1 MHVTSAIRTFGIREL
16 NDVLTLE
23 NVHLLNTRYGIHLHS
38 LQAVLQLRVIC
49 GDDFV
54 SGLLLPMKTLIKGLH
69 KKRCLIYLR
78 TDPLPPVRTA
88 LANL

>member
-1 MHVTSAIRTFGIREL
+1 L

-23 NVHLLNTRYGIHLHS
+23 DVHLLNTRYGIHVHS
-38 LQAVLQLRVIC
+38 LQAVLQLRVIRRH
-49 GDDFV
+49 DFV
-54 SGLLLPMKTLIKGLH
+54 RGLLLSMKTLKVLH
-69 KKRCLIYLR
+69 KKCCLIYLR

>member
-1 MHVTSAIRTFGIREL
+1 MTSATRTFGIREL
-16 NDVLTLE
+16 NDVLALE

-54 SGLLLPMKTLIKGLH
+54 SGLLLPTKTLKGLH